1 MFNQRDGKFFT
12 FRPLFFTFL
21 KNLKLLFFFLWYND
35 RESRWRVELAGK
47 LQKPRGAACPPQVWY
62 NDRESRWRVE
72 LAGKL
77 QKPRGAACPPQVWN
91 HKAAPVHR
99 SGWEEH
105 LSLIHISEPTRPY

>member
-47 LQKPRGAACPPQVWY
+47 LQKPRGAACPPQVW
-62 NDRESRWRVE
+62 
-72 LAGKL
+72 
-77 QKPRGAACPPQVWN
+77 N

-105 LSLIHISEPTRPY
+105 RKWNCTGWYCRRCVMGLKPCGKEGLT

>member
-21 KNLKLLFFFLWYND
+21 KNPKLLFFFLWYND

-47 LQKPRGAACPPQVWY
+47 LQKPRGT
-62 NDRESRWRVE
+62 
-72 LAGKL
+72 
-77 QKPRGAACPPQVWN
+77 ACPPQVWN
-91 HKAAPVHR
+91 HKAASTHR

-105 LSLIHISEPTRPY
+105 RKWNCTVWYCRCCVMGLKPCGKEGLT